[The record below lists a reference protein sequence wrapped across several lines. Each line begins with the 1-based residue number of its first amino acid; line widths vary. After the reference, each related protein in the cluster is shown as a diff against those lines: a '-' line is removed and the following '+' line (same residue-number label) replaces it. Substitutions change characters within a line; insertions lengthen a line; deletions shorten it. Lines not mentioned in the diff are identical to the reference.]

1 MLPSFSY
8 LGEHTGFRGTIKNS
22 PRDFV
27 VTELEVPELLLRDA
41 RAELLQ
47 ESSEAPPAQSRP
59 CPREPKKRRPE
70 PPGPGALGCPRHAA
84 PGPPGRGPSRAGG
97 GSAAS
102 PGRSQRERD
111 PDLQPGPGEAPVL
124 ESLLGKPVSEL
135 LNKFACDV
143 KDAWG
148 LENNADAGAREF
160 SLGPRLDKKIRADLH
175 SAVRQKYPFLVT
187 VTKDNEMIVKGN
199 PDYRELCQLV
209 TEKETSDFFK
219 FLDAKLENSTF
230 SFEPDGNKE
239 HRKTVHHFIN
249 RKFGKLLETKSFT
262 MTDANDQPNTS
273 IIVRFREKSL
283 SRKRCA
289 GGFQKQDVYTAFTL
303 QKENLETLEAIGLL
317 AVELDVL
324 PSDFSYTG
332 IKDKKAITLQPM
344 VVKKVTPERL
354 KEIGNKMEKKGMKI
368 YNIRPAYQHLRLG
381 QLKGNHF
388 DIVVRD
394 LQHHSHDTS
403 ADLKERISEA
413 VESVETKGFVNYYGP
428 QRFGQGQIVQ
438 TDQIGLALLNEKM
451 VKAVKLFF
459 MPEDTDD
466 PVNNAKRYFLQTEDA
481 KGTLVM
487 LPEFKVREKMLLR
500 ALNRYGVNHEGCTK
514 GWLNIPHSLRI
525 FYVHAYCSKIWNE
538 AASYRLKT
546 YGSKVVEGDLVFL
559 EEIDESIS
567 LNDKVSLLVKVS
579 IPYCEDSCQVAS
591 GRTRGNSLKLYQKK
605 LGYVHVVTASEESA
619 NKYSIYQISLF
630 FSSKVV
636 LPMVGHSIKYPSN
649 KVGQWY
655 HERLSKDELE
665 LCKFR
670 VSPLQLNIPGCYR
683 LILKNV
689 QNLSYFLES
698 SEKEI
703 KIEDNHLNDLKVS
716 LHISF
721 DLDPS
726 CYATVCLRE
735 IMKCHF

>member
-8 LGEHTGFRGTIKNS
+8 LTEHSGFRGTIKTC
-22 PRDFV
+22 PADFV
-27 VTELEVPELLLRDA
+27 VTEIEAPERLLGHSG
-41 RAELLQ
+41 AELPQ
-47 ESSEAPPAQSRP
+47 GSSEALPEQSGP
-59 CPREPKKRRPE
+59 CLRQPKQPRAEA
-70 PPGPGALGCPRHAA
+70 PGPGVPPC
-84 PGPPGRGPSRAGG
+84 PPGREGG
-97 GSAAS
+97 GCAAS
-102 PGRSQRERD
+102 PGQKRRD
-111 PDLQPGPGEAPVL
+111 GAPEPKRGLGEARL
-124 ESLLGKPVSEL
+124 EDLLGKPMSEL
-135 LNKFACDV
+135 LQKFACDL
-143 KDAWG
+143 KEAWG
-148 LENNADAGAREF
+148 LESNPGAGTREF
-160 SLGPRLDKKIRADLH
+160 SLGPRLDKKNRADLH
-175 SAVRQKYPFLVT
+175 SAVRQKFPFLVT
-187 VTKDNEMIVKGN
+187 VTKDSEMIVKGN
-199 PDYRELCQLV
+199 ADYRELCQLV

-239 HRKTVHHFIN
+239 HRKVVHHFLN

-262 MTDANDQPNTS
+262 VTDVNDQPNMS
-273 IIVRFREKSL
+273 IMVRFREKCG
-283 SRKRCA
+283 SRKRPA
-289 GGFQKQDVYTAFTL
+289 DGSQEKQDVYTAFTL

-317 AVELDVL
+317 AAELDVL

-332 IKDKKAITLQPM
+332 IKDKKAITFQPM

-354 KEIGNKMEKKGMKI
+354 KELGNKMEKKGMRI
-368 YNIRPAYQHLRLG
+368 YNVRSAYQHLRLG

-394 LQHHSHDTS
+394 LQQHSHDSS
-403 ADLKERISEA
+403 ADLKKRISEA
-413 VESVETKGFVNYYGP
+413 MENVQTKGFVNYYGP

-438 TDQIGLALLNEKM
+438 TDQIGLALLSEKM
-451 VKAVKLFF
+451 VEAVKLFF
-459 MPEDTDD
+459 TPEDTDD

-481 KGTLVM
+481 KGALMM

-538 AASYRLKT
+538 AASYRLKI
-546 YGSKVVEGDLVFL
+546 YGLKVVEGDLVL
-559 EEIDESIS
+559 SEENDKSIS
-567 LNDKVSLLVKVS
+567 LNDK
-579 IPYCEDSCQVAS
+579 
-591 GRTRGNSLKLYQKK
+591 
-605 LGYVHVVTASEESA
+605 VHVVTASEESA
-619 NKYSIYQISLF
+619 EKYSIYQ
-630 FSSKVV
+630 VV

-655 HERLSKDELE
+655 RERLSKDELE
-665 LCKFR
+665 MCKFR

-683 LILKNV
+683 HILKNV
-689 QNLSYFLES
+689 QNLSYFLEDG
-698 SEKEI
+698 EKGI
-703 KIEDNHLNDLKVS
+703 KIEDNRLNDFKVS

-735 IMKCHF
+735 IMKCDF

>member
-8 LGEHTGFRGTIKNS
+8 LTEHTGFRGTIKNS
-22 PRDFV
+22 PADFV
-27 VTELEVPELLLRDA
+27 VTEIEVPERFLGDSG
-41 RAELLQ
+41 AELPQ
-47 ESSEAPPAQSRP
+47 KTSEALAEQSAP
-59 CPREPKKRRPE
+59 CPRQPKQRRAE
-70 PPGPGALGCPRHAA
+70 APGPGAPLCPRGAA
-84 PGPPGRGPSRAGG
+84 PGTPERDPGRAGG
-97 GSAAS
+97 GCAAS
-102 PGRSQRERD
+102 SGKKQRE
-111 PDLQPGPGEAPVL
+111 GAPEPKSGLEETKL
-124 ESLLGKPVSEL
+124 ESLLGKPMSEL
-135 LNKFACDV
+135 LNKFACDL
-143 KDAWG
+143 KEAWG
-148 LENNADAGAREF
+148 LENSPSAGTREL
-160 SLGPRLDKKIRADLH
+160 SLGARLDKKSRADLH
-175 SAVRQKYPFLVT
+175 SAVRQKFPFLVT

-199 PDYRELCQLV
+199 ADYKELCQLV

-239 HRKTVHHFIN
+239 HRKVVHHFLH

-262 MTDANDQPNTS
+262 VTDVNDQPNMS
-273 IIVRFREKSL
+273 IIVRFREKCG
-283 SRKRCA
+283 SRKRSA
-289 GGFQKQDVYTAFTL
+289 GGSQEKQDVYTAFTL
-303 QKENLETLEAIGLL
+303 QKENVETLEAIGLL
-317 AVELDVL
+317 AAELDVL

-332 IKDKKAITLQPM
+332 IKDKKAITFQPM

-354 KEIGNKMEKKGMKI
+354 KEIGNKMEKKGMRI
-368 YNIRPAYQHLRLG
+368 YNIRSTYQHLRLG

-394 LQHHSHDTS
+394 LQKHSHDSS
-403 ADLKERISEA
+403 ADLKKRISEA
-413 VESVETKGFVNYYGP
+413 MENVETKGFVNYYGP

-438 TDQIGLALLNEKM
+438 TDQIGLALLSEKM
-451 VKAVKLFF
+451 VEAMKLFF
-459 MPEDTDD
+459 TPEDTDD

-538 AASYRLKT
+538 AASYRLKI
-546 YGSKVVEGDLVFL
+546 YGLKVVEGDLVL
-559 EEIDESIS
+559 SEENDESIS
-567 LNDKVSLLVKVS
+567 LNNK
-579 IPYCEDSCQVAS
+579 
-591 GRTRGNSLKLYQKK
+591 
-605 LGYVHVVTASEESA
+605 VHVVTASEESA
-619 NKYSIYQISLF
+619 RKYSIYQ
-630 FSSKVV
+630 VV

-649 KVGQWY
+649 KVGEWY

-665 LCKFR
+665 MCKFR

-689 QNLSYFLES
+689 QNLSYFLEGG
-698 SEKEI
+698 EKGI

-735 IMKCHF
+735 IMKCDF

>member
-8 LGEHTGFRGTIKNS
+8 LTEHTGFRGTIKNS

-27 VTELEVPELLLRDA
+27 VTELEVPELLLGGSRPELPQKSGA
-41 RAELLQ
+41 AE
-47 ESSEAPPAQSRP
+47 SGP
-59 CPREPKKRRPE
+59 CPREPKRRRTE
-70 PPGPGALGCPRHAA
+70 APGPGPAGCPRQAA
-84 PGPPGRGPSRAGG
+84 PGPPGRSE
-97 GSAAS
+97 
-102 PGRSQRERD
+102 REGD
-111 PDLQPGPGEAPVL
+111 AELQPGLGEAPVL
-124 ESLLGKPVSEL
+124 ESLLGQPVSEL
-135 LNKFACDV
+135 LRKFACDL

-148 LENNADAGAREF
+148 MENSADAGTWEF
-160 SLGPRLDKKIRADLH
+160 SLGPRLDKKIRAGLH
-175 SAVRQKYPFLVT
+175 SAVRQKFPFLVT
-187 VTKDNEMIVKGN
+187 VTKGNEMIVKGN

-239 HRKTVHHFIN
+239 HRKIVHHFIN

-262 MTDANDQPNTS
+262 VTDLNDQPNMS
-273 IIVRFREKSL
+273 IMVRFREKCW
-283 SRKRCA
+283 SRKRSA
-289 GGFQKQDVYTAFTL
+289 GGFQEKQDVYTAFTL

-317 AVELDVL
+317 AAELDVL

-332 IKDKKAITLQPM
+332 IKDKKALTLQPM

-368 YNIRPAYQHLRLG
+368 CNIRPAYQHLKLG

-394 LQHHSHDTS
+394 LQHHSHDSS
-403 ADLKERISEA
+403 ADLKQRIHEA
-413 VESVETKGFVNYYGP
+413 MESVETKGFVNYYGP

-459 MPEDTDD
+459 TPEDTDD

-559 EEIDESIS
+559 EENDESIS
-567 LNDKVSLLVKVS
+567 LNDKVH
-579 IPYCEDSCQVAS
+579 I
-591 GRTRGNSLKLYQKK
+591 
-605 LGYVHVVTASEESA
+605 VTASEESA
-619 NKYSIYQISLF
+619 NKYSIYQ
-630 FSSKVV
+630 VV

-703 KIEDNHLNDLKVS
+703 NIEDNHLNDLKVS

-735 IMKCHF
+735 IMKCDF

>member
-8 LGEHTGFRGTIKNS
+8 LTEHTGFSGTIKNS

-27 VTELEVPELLLRDA
+27 VTELEVPQLFLGDS
-41 RAELLQ
+41 RADLLQ
-47 ESSEAPPAQSRP
+47 ETSEVPPAQSSRL
-59 CPREPKKRRPE
+59 
-70 PPGPGALGCPRHAA
+70 PGH
-84 PGPPGRGPSRAGG
+84 GPSRAGG
-97 GSAAS
+97 GCAAS
-102 PGRSQRERD
+102 PGRSEREGD
-111 PDLQPGPGEAPVL
+111 PELQSGLGEGPVL
-124 ESLLGKPVSEL
+124 ESLLGKPTSEL
-135 LNKFACDV
+135 LNKFARDL
-143 KDAWG
+143 KDTWG
-148 LENNADAGAREF
+148 LENNGDADTREF
-160 SLGPRLDKKIRADLH
+160 SLGPRLDKKIRANLH
-175 SAVRQKYPFLVT
+175 GAVRQKFPFLVT

-219 FLDAKLENSTF
+219 FLDAKVENSTF
-230 SFEPDGNKE
+230 SFEPDGDKE

-249 RKFGKLLETKSFT
+249 KKFGKLLETKSFT
-262 MTDANDQPNTS
+262 VTDVNDQPNMS
-273 IIVRFREKSL
+273 IMVRFREKSW
-283 SRKRCA
+283 SRKRSA
-289 GGFQKQDVYTAFTL
+289 GGFQEKQDVYTAFTL

-317 AVELDVL
+317 AAELDIL

-332 IKDKKAITLQPM
+332 IKDKKAITVQPM

-394 LQHHSHDTS
+394 LQHHSHDSS

-413 VESVETKGFVNYYGP
+413 MESVGTKGFVNYYGP

-451 VKAVKLFF
+451 VQAVKLFF
-459 MPEDTDD
+459 TPEDTDD

-487 LPEFKVREKMLLR
+487 LPEFKAREKMLLR
-500 ALNRYGVNHEGCTK
+500 ALNRYGVNPEGCTK

-559 EEIDESIS
+559 EGNDESIS
-567 LNDKVSLLVKVS
+567 LNDK
-579 IPYCEDSCQVAS
+579 
-591 GRTRGNSLKLYQKK
+591 
-605 LGYVHVVTASEESA
+605 VHVVTASEESA
-619 NKYSIYQISLF
+619 NKYSIYQ
-630 FSSKVV
+630 VV

-670 VSPLQLNIPGCYR
+670 VSSLQLNIPGCYR
-683 LILKNV
+683 LLLKNV

-698 SEKEI
+698 HEKEI
-703 KIEDNHLNDLKVS
+703 KIEDNHLNNLKVS
-716 LHISF
+716 LHVSF

-735 IMKCHF
+735 IMKCNF

>member
-8 LGEHTGFRGTIKNS
+8 LTEHTGFRGTIKNS
-22 PRDFV
+22 PADFV
-27 VTELEVPELLLRDA
+27 VTEIEVPERFLGDSGAELPKKTSEALPEQSAPCSPQPKQR
-41 RAELLQ
+41 RAE
-47 ESSEAPPAQSRP
+47 A
-59 CPREPKKRRPE
+59 
-70 PPGPGALGCPRHAA
+70 PGPGAPLCPRGAA
-84 PGPPGRGPSRAGG
+84 PGTPERDPGRAGG
-97 GSAAS
+97 GCAAS
-102 PGRSQRERD
+102 SGKKQREGA
-111 PDLQPGPGEAPVL
+111 PELKSGLEEAKL
-124 ESLLGKPVSEL
+124 ESLLGKPMSEL
-135 LNKFACDV
+135 LNKFACDL
-143 KDAWG
+143 KEAWG
-148 LENNADAGAREF
+148 LENNPSAGTREL
-160 SLGPRLDKKIRADLH
+160 SLGPRLDKKSRADLH
-175 SAVRQKYPFLVT
+175 SAVRQTFPFLVT

-199 PDYRELCQLV
+199 ADYRELCQLV

-239 HRKTVHHFIN
+239 HRKVVHHFLN

-262 MTDANDQPNTS
+262 VTDVNDQPNMS
-273 IIVRFREKSL
+273 IMVRFREKCG
-283 SRKRCA
+283 SRKRSA
-289 GGFQKQDVYTAFTL
+289 GGSQEKQDVYTAFTL

-317 AVELDVL
+317 AAELDVL

-332 IKDKKAITLQPM
+332 IKDKKAITFQPM

-354 KEIGNKMEKKGMKI
+354 KEIGNKMEKKGMRI
-368 YNIRPAYQHLRLG
+368 YNIRSTYQHLRLG

-388 DIVVRD
+388 DIIVRD
-394 LQHHSHDTS
+394 LQKHSHDSS
-403 ADLKERISEA
+403 ADLKKRISEA
-413 VESVETKGFVNYYGP
+413 MENVETKGFVNYYGP

-438 TDQIGLALLNEKM
+438 TDQIGLALLSEKM
-451 VKAVKLFF
+451 VEAVKLFF
-459 MPEDTDD
+459 TPEDTDD

-525 FYVHAYCSKIWNE
+525 FYVHAYCSRIWNE
-538 AASYRLKT
+538 AASYRLKI
-546 YGSKVVEGDLVFL
+546 YGLKAVEGDLVL
-559 EEIDESIS
+559 SEESDESIA
-567 LNDKVSLLVKVS
+567 LNDK
-579 IPYCEDSCQVAS
+579 
-591 GRTRGNSLKLYQKK
+591 
-605 LGYVHVVTASEESA
+605 VHVVTASEESA
-619 NKYSIYQISLF
+619 RKYSIYQ
-630 FSSKVV
+630 VV

-649 KVGQWY
+649 KVGEWY

-665 LCKFR
+665 MCKFR
-670 VSPLQLNIPGCYR
+670 VSSLQLNIPGCYR

-689 QNLSYFLES
+689 QNLSYFLEGG
-698 SEKEI
+698 EKGI

-735 IMKCHF
+735 IMKVDF

>member
-1 MLPSFSY
+1 M
-8 LGEHTGFRGTIKNS
+8 
-22 PRDFV
+22 
-27 VTELEVPELLLRDA
+27 
-41 RAELLQ
+41 
-47 ESSEAPPAQSRP
+47 
-59 CPREPKKRRPE
+59 
-70 PPGPGALGCPRHAA
+70 
-84 PGPPGRGPSRAGG
+84 GG

-102 PGRSQRERD
+102 PGKT
-111 PDLQPGPGEAPVL
+111 PVL

-135 LNKFACDV
+135 LNKFACEL
-143 KDAWG
+143 KDTWG
-148 LENNADAGAREF
+148 LENNADAGTREF

-175 SAVRQKYPFLVT
+175 SAVRQKFPFLVT

-209 TEKETSDFFK
+209 TEKETNDFFK

-239 HRKTVHHFIN
+239 HRKIVHHFIS

-262 MTDANDQPNTS
+262 VTDVNDQPNMS
-273 IIVRFREKSL
+273 IMVRFREKSW
-283 SRKRCA
+283 SRKRSA
-289 GGFQKQDVYTAFTL
+289 GGFQDKQDVYTAFTL

-317 AVELDVL
+317 AAELDIL

-332 IKDKKAITLQPM
+332 IKDKKAITSQPM

-368 YNIRPAYQHLRLG
+368 CNIRPAYQHLRLG

-394 LQHHSHDTS
+394 LQHHSHDSS

-413 VESVETKGFVNYYGP
+413 MESVKTKGFVNYYGP

-438 TDQIGLALLNEKM
+438 TDQIGLALLNGKM

-459 MPEDTDD
+459 TPEDTDD

-514 GWLNIPHSLRI
+514 AWLNIPHSLRI

-546 YGSKVVEGDLVFL
+546 YGSKVVEGDLVCL
-559 EEIDESIS
+559 EENDESIS
-567 LNDKVSLLVKVS
+567 LNDK
-579 IPYCEDSCQVAS
+579 
-591 GRTRGNSLKLYQKK
+591 
-605 LGYVHVVTASEESA
+605 VHVVTASEESA
-619 NKYSIYQISLF
+619 NKYCIYQ
-630 FSSKVV
+630 VA

-689 QNLSYFLES
+689 QNLSYFLEN

-703 KIEDNHLNDLKVS
+703 QSEDNLLNDLKVS

-735 IMKCHF
+735 IMKCNF

>member
-8 LGEHTGFRGTIKNS
+8 LSGHTGFRGTIKNS
-22 PRDFV
+22 PRDFL
-27 VTELEVPELLLRDA
+27 VTELGVPELLLGDT
-41 RAELLQ
+41 RAALLQ
-47 ESSEAPPAQSRP
+47 KSSEAPPARSSP
-59 CPREPKKRRPE
+59 CPREPKKRRTE
-70 PPGPGALGCPRHAA
+70 PPGPSAPGCPRDAA
-84 PGPPGRGPSRAGG
+84 PGPPGCAACPGKSEREGEPELRPGLGG
-97 GSAAS
+97 
-102 PGRSQRERD
+102 
-111 PDLQPGPGEAPVL
+111 APVL

-135 LNKFACDV
+135 LSKFACDV
-143 KDAWG
+143 KDSWG
-148 LENNADAGAREF
+148 LENKADAGVKEF

-175 SAVRQKYPFLVT
+175 SAVRQKFPFLVT

-239 HRKTVHHFIN
+239 HRRTVHHFIN

-262 MTDANDQPNTS
+262 MTDVNDQPNTS
-273 IIVRFREKSL
+273 ITVRFREKSG

-289 GGFQKQDVYTAFTL
+289 GGFQEKQDVYTAFTL

-317 AVELDVL
+317 AAELDVL

-368 YNIRPAYQHLRLG
+368 YNIHPAYQHLRLG

-394 LQHHSHDTS
+394 LQHHSHDSS

-459 MPEDTDD
+459 TPEDTDD

-559 EEIDESIS
+559 EENDESIS
-567 LNDKVSLLVKVS
+567 LNDK
-579 IPYCEDSCQVAS
+579 
-591 GRTRGNSLKLYQKK
+591 
-605 LGYVHVVTASEESA
+605 VHVVTASEESA
-619 NKYSIYQISLF
+619 SKYSIYQ
-630 FSSKVV
+630 VV

-698 SEKEI
+698 EKEI

-735 IMKCHF
+735 IMKCDF

>member
-8 LGEHTGFRGTIKNS
+8 LTEHAGFRGTIKNS
-22 PRDFV
+22 PSDFV
-27 VTELEVPELLLRDA
+27 VTELEVPELFLRDT
-41 RAELLQ
+41 RADLLQ
-47 ESSEAPPAQSRP
+47 GTSEVPAAQGSQ
-59 CPREPKKRRPE
+59 CPREPKRRRTE
-70 PPGPGALGCPRHAA
+70 PPGPGALACPRDA
-84 PGPPGRGPSRAGG
+84 AGG
-97 GSAAS
+97 GCAAF
-102 PGRSQRERD
+102 PGRSESEGHPELRAG
-111 PDLQPGPGEAPVL
+111 LGEASPL

-135 LNKFACDV
+135 LNKFACDL
-143 KDAWG
+143 KDTWG
-148 LENNADAGAREF
+148 SENNADAGTREF

-175 SAVRQKYPFLVT
+175 SAVRQKFPFLVT

-209 TEKETSDFFK
+209 TEKETNDFFK

-239 HRKTVHHFIN
+239 HRKIVHHFIN

-262 MTDANDQPNTS
+262 VTDVNDQPNMS
-273 IIVRFREKSL
+273 ITVRFREKSW
-283 SRKRCA
+283 SRKRSA
-289 GGFQKQDVYTAFTL
+289 GGFQEKQDVYTAFTL

-317 AVELDVL
+317 AAELDIL

-344 VVKKVTPERL
+344 IVKKVTPERL

-368 YNIRPAYQHLRLG
+368 FNIRPAYQHLRLG

-394 LQHHSHDTS
+394 LQHHSHDSS

-413 VESVETKGFVNYYGP
+413 MKSVEAKGFVNYYGP

-438 TDQIGLALLNEKM
+438 TDQIGLALLHEKM

-459 MPEDTDD
+459 TPEDTDD

-514 GWLNIPHSLRI
+514 AWLNIPHSLRI

-546 YGSKVVEGDLVFL
+546 YGSKVVEGDLVCL
-559 EEIDESIS
+559 EENGESIS
-567 LNDKVSLLVKVS
+567 LNDK
-579 IPYCEDSCQVAS
+579 
-591 GRTRGNSLKLYQKK
+591 
-605 LGYVHVVTASEESA
+605 VHVVTASEESA
-619 NKYSIYQISLF
+619 NKYSIYQ
-630 FSSKVV
+630 VV
-636 LPMVGHSIKYPSN
+636 LPMVGHSVKYPSN

-683 LILKNV
+683 LILKTV

-703 KIEDNHLNDLKVS
+703 KIEGNHLNDLKVS

-735 IMKCHF
+735 IMKCNF

>member
-1 MLPSFSY
+1 
-8 LGEHTGFRGTIKNS
+8 E
-22 PRDFV
+22 
-27 VTELEVPELLLRDA
+27 
-41 RAELLQ
+41 
-47 ESSEAPPAQSRP
+47 EAS
-59 CPREPKKRRPE
+59 
-70 PPGPGALGCPRHAA
+70 AL
-84 PGPPGRGPSRAGG
+84 
-97 GSAAS
+97 
-102 PGRSQRERD
+102 D
-111 PDLQPGPGEAPVL
+111 
-124 ESLLGKPVSEL
+124 SLLGEPMSEL
-135 LNKFACDV
+135 LNKFACDL
-143 KDAWG
+143 KDAWR
-148 LENNADAGAREF
+148 LENNAGAGTREF
-160 SLGPRLDKKIRADLH
+160 SLGPRLNKKIRADLH
-175 SAVRQKYPFLVT
+175 SAVRQKFPFLVT

-199 PDYRELCQLV
+199 ADYRELCQLV

-230 SFEPDGNKE
+230 SFEPDGDKE
-239 HRKTVHHFIN
+239 HRKVVHHFIN

-262 MTDANDQPNTS
+262 VTDVNDQPNMS
-273 IIVRFREKSL
+273 IMVRFREKSW
-283 SRKRCA
+283 SRKRSA
-289 GGFQKQDVYTAFTL
+289 GGFQRNQDVYTAFTL

-317 AVELDVL
+317 AAQLDVL

-332 IKDKKAITLQPM
+332 IKDKKAITYQPM

-354 KEIGNKMEKKGMKI
+354 KEVGSKMEKKGMRI
-368 YNIRPAYQHLRLG
+368 HNIRLAHQHLRLG

-394 LQHHSHDTS
+394 LQHHSHDSS
-403 ADLKERISEA
+403 ADLKGRISEA
-413 VESVETKGFVNYYGP
+413 MECVETKGFVNYYGP

-438 TDQIGLALLNEKM
+438 TDQIGLALLTEKM

-459 MPEDTDD
+459 TPEDTDD

-514 GWLNIPHSLRI
+514 GWLSIPHSLRI

-538 AASYRLKT
+538 AASYRLKI

-559 EEIDESIS
+559 EENDESIS
-567 LNDKVSLLVKVS
+567 VNDK
-579 IPYCEDSCQVAS
+579 
-591 GRTRGNSLKLYQKK
+591 
-605 LGYVHVVTASEESA
+605 VHVVTASEESA
-619 NKYSIYQISLF
+619 NKYSMYQ
-630 FSSKVV
+630 VV

-665 LCKFR
+665 MCKFR
-670 VSPLQLNIPGCYR
+670 VSSLQLNIPGCYR
-683 LILKNV
+683 PILKNV
-689 QNLSYFLES
+689 QNLSYFLEG
-698 SEKEI
+698 SEKGI
-703 KIEDNHLNDLKVS
+703 KIEENHLNDLNIS

-735 IMKCHF
+735 IMKCDL

>member
-8 LGEHTGFRGTIKNS
+8 LTEHTGFRGTIKNA

-27 VTELEVPELLLRDA
+27 VTELELFLGDS

-47 ESSEAPPAQSRP
+47 KTSEAPPAQDSP
-59 CPREPKKRRPE
+59 CPREPKKRRTE
-70 PPGPGALGCPRHAA
+70 PPGPSAPGCPRDAA
-84 PGPPGRGPSRAGG
+84 AGPPGGG
-97 GSAAS
+97 CAAS
-102 PGRSQRERD
+102 PGKSE
-111 PDLQPGPGEAPVL
+111 PEGEPELQSGLGEAPVL
-124 ESLLGKPVSEL
+124 ESLLGKPMSEL
-135 LNKFACDV
+135 LHKFACHV
-143 KDAWG
+143 KEAWG

-175 SAVRQKYPFLVT
+175 SAVRQKFPFLVT

-219 FLDAKLENSTF
+219 FLDAKRENSTF

-262 MTDANDQPNTS
+262 VTDVNDQPNTS
-273 IIVRFREKSL
+273 IMVRFREKSW

-289 GGFQKQDVYTAFTL
+289 GVFQEKQDIYTAFTL

-317 AVELDVL
+317 AAELDVL

-368 YNIRPAYQHLRLG
+368 YNIRPAHQHLRLG

-394 LQHHSHDTS
+394 LQHHSHDSS
-403 ADLKERISEA
+403 ADLKERIAEA

-459 MPEDTDD
+459 TPEDTDD

-559 EEIDESIS
+559 EENDESIS
-567 LNDKVSLLVKVS
+567 LNDKV
-579 IPYCEDSCQVAS
+579 
-591 GRTRGNSLKLYQKK
+591 
-605 LGYVHVVTASEESA
+605 HVVTAAEESA
-619 NKYSIYQISLF
+619 NKYSIYQ
-630 FSSKVV
+630 VV

-655 HERLSKDELE
+655 HERLSKDDLE

-735 IMKCHF
+735 IMKCDF

>member
-8 LGEHTGFRGTIKNS
+8 LTEHTGFRGTIKNS

-27 VTELEVPELLLRDA
+27 VTELEVPELFLRDT

-47 ESSEAPPAQSRP
+47 KTSEAPPAQSSP
-59 CPREPKKRRPE
+59 CLPEPKKRRTE
-70 PPGPGALGCPRHAA
+70 PPGPGALGCP
-84 PGPPGRGPSRAGG
+84 SRAGG
-97 GSAAS
+97 SSAAS
-102 PGRSQRERD
+102 PGKSEREGD
-111 PDLQPGPGEAPVL
+111 PELQSGLGEAPVL

-135 LNKFACDV
+135 LNKFACDL
-143 KDAWG
+143 KDMWG
-148 LENNADAGAREF
+148 LENDVDAGAKEF

-175 SAVRQKYPFLVT
+175 SAVRQKFPFLVT
-187 VTKDNEMIVKGN
+187 VTKDKEMIVKGN

-239 HRKTVHHFIN
+239 HRKIVHHFIN
-249 RKFGKLLETKSFT
+249 RKFGKILETKSFT
-262 MTDANDQPNTS
+262 VTDVNDQPNMS
-273 IIVRFREKSL
+273 IMVRFREKSW
-283 SRKRCA
+283 SRKRSA
-289 GGFQKQDVYTAFTL
+289 GGSQEKQDVYTAFTL

-317 AVELDVL
+317 AAELDIL

-332 IKDKKAITLQPM
+332 IKDKKAITFQPM

-354 KEIGNKMEKKGMKI
+354 KEIGSKMEKKGMKI

-388 DIVVRD
+388 EIVVRD
-394 LQHHSHDTS
+394 LQHHSHDSS
-403 ADLKERISEA
+403 ADLKERVSEA
-413 VESVETKGFVNYYGP
+413 MESVGTKGFVNYYGP

-459 MPEDTDD
+459 TPEDTDD

-500 ALNRYGVNHEGCTK
+500 AINRYGVNHEGCTK
-514 GWLNIPHSLRI
+514 AWLNIPHSLRI

-546 YGSKVVEGDLVFL
+546 YGSKVVEGDLVCL
-559 EEIDESIS
+559 EENDESIS
-567 LNDKVSLLVKVS
+567 LTDK
-579 IPYCEDSCQVAS
+579 
-591 GRTRGNSLKLYQKK
+591 
-605 LGYVHVVTASEESA
+605 VHVVTASEESA
-619 NKYSIYQISLF
+619 NKYSIYQ
-630 FSSKVV
+630 VV

-683 LILKNV
+683 LILKKV

-735 IMKCHF
+735 IMKCNF